1 MTVTILPGDVRETL
15 AQVADRSVQLCL
27 SSPPYLAL
35 RSYLPADHPDKVR
48 EIGSEPTPEAFVA
61 TMVEVFR
68 DVRRVLRDDG
78 VLVLNLGDSM
88 SGSGKGPTGA
98 NGIGSQGERQG
109 FTDRRTDGG
118 LPPKNLLMIP
128 FRVVMALQADGWVLR
143 SVIPWL
149 KRNAMPESVTD
160 RPASAVEYLFLLAKR
175 PRYHWDADA
184 IRVDGQPYG
193 VRAPSGWDTGLG
205 GHGAFHRNGR
215 ETSKATGEMR
225 SGRSYRNSDAFFE
238 SWQGLTLDEDG
249 DPLALIVN
257 PQPMKEA
264 HFASFPPRLVEPFVK
279 AATSER
285 GQCPQCGT
293 PWVRVVERGALVK
306 VNPNNGNTK
315 PYVNGKDFLN
325 DQTMASGLTKSGHIP
340 GHAYEKLTT
349 GWQPGCKCDAG
360 EPVPQTVLDPFA
372 GSGTTLMVADRLGR
386 NAVGCEL
393 NPEYVAM
400 IRRRIERDAGMFAD
414 VEVAS

>member
-1 MTVTILPGDVRETL
+1 MSVRLLVGDVREKL

-27 SSPPYLAL
+27 TSPPYLAL
-35 RSYLPADHPDKVR
+35 RSYLPADHPDKAR

-78 VLVLNLGDSM
+78 VLVLNLGDSYN
-88 SGSGKGPTGA
+88 GSGKGPSSA
-98 NGIGSQGERQG
+98 NGLSKQHTNVGSLIGATRVNGVA
-109 FTDRRTDGG
+109 
-118 LPPKNLLMIP
+118 PKNLLMVP
-128 FRVVMALQADGWVLR
+128 FRVAMALQADGWILR

-160 RPASAVEYLFLLAKR
+160 RPASAVEYLFLLSKR

-184 IRVDGQPYG
+184 IRQTLKQPDVVVAQG
-193 VRAPSGWDTGLG
+193 FG
-205 GHGAFHRNGR
+205 GNKRNGG
-215 ETSKATGEMR
+215 TTYSGNHYDASQL

-238 SWQGLTLDEDG
+238 SWQGLMLDEGG

-285 GQCPQCGT
+285 GQCPQCGA
-293 PWVRVVERGALVK
+293 PWVRQTERVK
-306 VNPNNGNTK
+306 HGEREKQHRTLAPLKETGNHGTAGFDGNGMRYDTD
-315 PYVNGKDFLN
+315 YRLEVR
-325 DQTMASGLTKSGHIP
+325 
-340 GHAYEKLTT
+340 TT
-349 GWQPGCKCDAG
+349 GWQPSCPCDAG

-393 NPEYVAM
+393 NPEYVALM
-400 IRRRIERDAGMFAD
+400 RRRITNDAPLFAD